1 MDRRMFL
8 GTLAGGLLAAP
19 LAAETQPAGKV
30 YRIGYLSDRL
40 GPGAFEE
47 AFLRGLRE
55 LGYVQGR
62 NIMIEYRWAEGKA
75 ERLSALA
82 AELISLQVDMIVT
95 AGVPAA
101 KAAKAATSTTP
112 VVMATSADA
121 VGDGLIASFARPGG
135 NVTGISLFSRELSG
149 KRLEVVKEA
158 IPGITRVAVLFN
170 TLNPSNPPQFR
181 ETEQNGYPSKTRNAV
196 QRLRRAA
203 RRRRAREMRRVRQ
216 GTAAASR

>member
-1 MDRRMFL
+1 MRPSEGWVVDRRRFI
-8 GTLAGGLLAAP
+8 GTVAGGLLAAP
-19 LAAETQPAGKV
+19 LAAGAQQAGKV

-62 NIMIEYRWAEGKA
+62 NIMIEYRWAEGKV

-149 KRLEVVKEA
+149 KQSLESATVQGDGGCGGEA
-158 IPGITRVAVLFN
+158 W
-170 TLNPSNPPQFR
+170 PQ
-181 ETEQNGYPSKTRNAV
+181 G
-196 QRLRRAA
+196 
-203 RRRRAREMRRVRQ
+203 
-216 GTAAASR
+216 AASRYPFP